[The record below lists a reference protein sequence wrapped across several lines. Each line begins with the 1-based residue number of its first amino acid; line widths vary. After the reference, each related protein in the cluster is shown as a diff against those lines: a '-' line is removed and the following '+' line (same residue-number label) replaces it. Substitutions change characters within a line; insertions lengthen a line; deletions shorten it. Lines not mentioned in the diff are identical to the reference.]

1 MSYNS
6 TLNKETKTMS
16 TMTQAQYAILVKD
29 ACKLEGITKPSP
41 EDLMFSG
48 MFGTSSEVK
57 IYKEFLVKLHEE
69 MKKSGISAVVDAQGT
84 PYNWY

>member
-29 ACKLEGITKPSP
+29 ACKLEGVTKPSP
-41 EDLMFSG
+41 EDLMLSG
-48 MFGTSSEVK
+48 IFGTSKEVK

-69 MKKSGISAVVDAQGT
+69 MKKSGISAVVDGEGT

>member
-1 MSYNS
+1 MSII
-6 TLNKETKTMS
+6 LNTKEIKTMS
-16 TMTQAQYAILVKD
+16 TMTQAQYAVLVKD

-41 EDLMFSG
+41 EDFMLSG
-48 MFGTSSEVK
+48 IFGTSKEVK

-69 MKKSGISAVVDAQGT
+69 MKKSGISAVVDGEGT